1 MIKQF
6 LIWIG
11 LKEKLHNNKRRPPL
25 INEGDIWWVSLGEN
39 VGGEINGKSVL
50 FSRPVL
56 IFKKLSRETFLG
68 IPTTSQKRSG
78 SWYVP
83 ITYGEYSVT
92 VILSQ
97 VRVLDARRLSTRLG
111 QLDEADFEKVKTGF
125 AGLFLPDYQFPPREV
140 GRGKS
145 PKVSIV

>member
-1 MIKQF
+1 MPIVKRF
-6 LIWIG
+6 LIWIR

-25 INEGDIWWVSLGEN
+25 ISEGDIWWVSLGEN
-39 VGGEINGKSVL
+39 VGQEINGKSFL
-50 FSRPVL
+50 FSRPMLV
-56 IFKKLSRETFLG
+56 FKKLSRETFLG
-68 IPTTSQKRSG
+68 IPTTSQSRAG

-83 ITYGEYSVT
+83 ITYGEYTVT

-97 VRVLDARRLSTRLG
+97 VRVLDARRLSTKLG

-125 AGLFLPDYQFPPREV
+125 AGLFLPNYQFPPREV

-145 PKVSIV
+145 PK